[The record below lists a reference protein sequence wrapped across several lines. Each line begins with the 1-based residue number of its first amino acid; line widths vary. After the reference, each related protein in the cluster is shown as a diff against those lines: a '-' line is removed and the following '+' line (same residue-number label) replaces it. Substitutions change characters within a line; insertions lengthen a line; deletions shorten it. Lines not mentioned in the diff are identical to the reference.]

1 MNLEKSSALN
11 LHRALLL
18 CALFAAGALRAESLA
33 LQTPGGELLQVH
45 AQRVLRL
52 KGGDLAA
59 RGFAHGYLLARESVK
74 ALESAISSLPGM
86 NADKYEH
93 DFLPW
98 ARKNFVWDAD
108 AIEELDGI
116 YAGVKARLGASGLHS
131 AILSRDFSREDAAM
145 INVLADYYGPACSA
159 FSAWGERTPD
169 GKVVHGRTLDFPIGA
184 DAIAAQIIVAC
195 DALPARGTGHPA
207 RKGFVAIGWPGMIT
221 QYTGMNDSGLV
232 VCIHDGDNVAA
243 HEKDAGGCIARG
255 LLLRRMLERVDPAE
269 SDAAIAGSKL
279 TAEFNLAGGNL
290 FHLSWPLDAAIKTHT
305 APSAVL
311 EFDASI
317 NKHAAI
323 IRRPEIDGFMVLT
336 NHFCQLNH
344 AVQCERCLHIT
355 SGIDILNQLHQ
366 KIGLTEARKLLK
378 SAELPIAAHSI
389 YFYPDTK
396 DFYLALTK
404 RNIMSP
410 SVAPVKFS
418 WAEVMQ

>member
-1 MNLEKSSALN
+1 MRFEKL
-11 LHRALLL
+11 RALELRRAFLL
-18 CALFAAGALRAESLA
+18 FAMLAAGALRAESLA
-33 LQTPGGELLQVH
+33 VQTPGGELLEVH
-45 AQRVLRL
+45 GQRVLRL

-59 RGFAHGYLLARESVK
+59 RGFAHGYLLARESVA
-74 ALESAISSLPGM
+74 ALESAITGLPGM
-86 NADKYEH
+86 SADKYEH

-108 AIEELDGI
+108 AVWELDGI
-116 YAGVKARLGASGLHS
+116 FAGVQARLGASGLHS
-131 AILSRDFSREDAAM
+131 AILSRDFSREDAQM

-184 DAIAAQIIVAC
+184 DAVAAQVIVAC
-195 DALPARGTGHPA
+195 DALPARGAGHPA

-221 QYTGMNDSGLV
+221 QYTGMNDGGLV
-232 VCIHDGDNVAA
+232 VCIHDGDNVAG
-243 HEKDAGGCIARG
+243 HGKDTGGCIARG
-255 LLLRRMLERVDPAE
+255 LLLRRMLENIDPSE
-269 SDAAIAGSKL
+269 SDAAAAGAKL

-290 FHLSWPLDAAIKTHT
+290 FHLSWPLEAARKTGT

-317 NKHAAI
+317 NKHAAVV
-323 IRRPEIDGFMVLT
+323 RRPEIDGFMVLT

-344 AVQCERCLHIT
+344 AVPCERCSHIT
-355 SGIDILNQLHQ
+355 SGIDMLHELKR

-378 SAELPIAAHSI
+378 SAELPIAAHSV
-389 YFYPDTK
+389 YFYPDSK

-410 SVAPVKFS
+410 SVAPVKFT
-418 WAEVMQ
+418 WAEVMR